1 MVGFPEDWT
10 QMKKEVVLRRGAH
23 ASMALAPLYYALPVN
38 LPFLG
43 IHRWSVVVA
52 FFSAI
57 MVFEA
62 FRLWKGI
69 TFMGLRP
76 HEKGQIAS
84 FAWAAAGITAV
95 LWLCPH
101 DIASAA
107 LIGMALVDPLAG
119 ELRLAGVH
127 ERVTLASTL
136 LVYFGLCI
144 AVLLA
149 WDMRSALESLLLS
162 VVAAF
167 LAVASERIKT
177 PYIDDDFLMSVVPAA
192 AMTGLAL
199 LW

>member
-1 MVGFPEDWT
+1 
-10 QMKKEVVLRRGAH
+10 MKKEVVLRRGAH

-107 LIGMALVDPLAG
+107 LIGMAFVDPLAG
-119 ELRLAGVH
+119 ELRRAGVH
-127 ERVTLASTL
+127 DKVTLASTL

-144 AVLLA
+144 AVLFV
-149 WDMRSALESLLLS
+149 WDMRSAPESLLLS

-177 PYIDDDFLMSVVPAA
+177 PYIDDDFLMSVIPAA

>member
-1 MVGFPEDWT
+1 
-10 QMKKEVVLRRGAH
+10 MKKDVVFRRGAH
-23 ASMALAPLYYALPVN
+23 ASMALAPLYYVLPTN

-62 FRLWKGI
+62 VRLWKGV

-84 FAWAAAGITAV
+84 FAWAAAGVTAV
-95 LWLCPH
+95 LWLSPH

-119 ELRLAGVH
+119 ELRLAGV
-127 ERVTLASTL
+127 RDRATIASTL
-136 LVYFGLCI
+136 AIYFGLCI
-144 AVLLA
+144 ATLLV
-149 WDMRSALESLLLS
+149 WDARPALETLLLS
-162 VVAAF
+162 LVAAP

-177 PYIDDDFLMSVVPAA
+177 PYIDDDFLMAVIPAA
-192 AMTGLAL
+192 AMIGLAL

>member
-1 MVGFPEDWT
+1 
-10 QMKKEVVLRRGAH
+10 MKKDVVLRRGAH

-57 MVFEA
+57 MLFEA

-76 HEKGQIAS
+76 HEKDQIAS

-101 DIASAA
+101 DIATAA

-119 ELRLAGVH
+119 ELRLARVH
-127 ERVTLASTL
+127 DGMTISSTL
-136 LVYFGLCI
+136 LIYFGLCI
-144 AVLLA
+144 ASLLA
-149 WDMRSALESLLLS
+149 WDMRSALVSLLLAA
-162 VVAAF
+162 VAAP
-167 LAVASERIKT
+167 LAIASERVKIR
-177 PYIDDDFLMSVVPAA
+177 YVDDDFLMSVVPAA

>member
-1 MVGFPEDWT
+1 
-10 QMKKEVVLRRGAH
+10 
-23 ASMALAPLYYALPVN
+23 
-38 LPFLG
+38 
-43 IHRWSVVVA
+43 VVVA

-57 MVFEA
+57 MLFEA

-76 HEKGQIAS
+76 HEKDQIAS

-101 DIASAA
+101 DIATAA

-119 ELRLAGVH
+119 ELRLARVH
-127 ERVTLASTL
+127 DGMTISSTL
-136 LVYFGLCI
+136 LIYFGLCI
-144 AVLLA
+144 ASLLA
-149 WDMRSALESLLLS
+149 WDMRSALVSLLLAA
-162 VVAAF
+162 VAAP
-167 LAVASERIKT
+167 LAIASERVKIR
-177 PYIDDDFLMSVVPAA
+177 YVDDDFLMSVVPAA

>member
-1 MVGFPEDWT
+1 
-10 QMKKEVVLRRGAH
+10 
-23 ASMALAPLYYALPVN
+23 MALAPLYYALPVN

-52 FFSAI
+52 FFTVI
-57 MVFEA
+57 MVFEVV
-62 FRLWKGI
+62 RLWKGI

-76 HEKGQIAS
+76 HEKEQIAS

-101 DIASAA
+101 DIATAA

-119 ELRLAGVH
+119 ELRMSGV
-127 ERVTLASTL
+127 RDGVTLPSTL
-136 LVYFGLCI
+136 VVYFVICI
-144 AVLLA
+144 VSLLA
-149 WDMRSALESLLLS
+149 WEVRPALESLLLS

-167 LAVASERIKT
+167 LAVGSERIKT
-177 PYIDDDFLMSVVPAA
+177 RYIDDDFLMSVVPAA

-199 LW
+199 I

>member
-1 MVGFPEDWT
+1 
-10 QMKKEVVLRRGAH
+10 MKKEVVLRRVAH

-76 HEKGQIAS
+76 HEKDQIAS

-119 ELRLAGVH
+119 ELRLAGVLD
-127 ERVTLASTL
+127 RVTIASTL

-149 WDMRSALESLLLS
+149 WDMRSTLESLLLS
-162 VVAAF
+162 MVAAF

-192 AMTGLAL
+192 TMTGLAL
-199 LW
+199 FS

>member
-1 MVGFPEDWT
+1 
-10 QMKKEVVLRRGAH
+10 MKKEVVLRRGAH

-76 HEKGQIAS
+76 HEKDQIAS

-101 DIASAA
+101 DIASVA

-127 ERVTLASTL
+127 DRVTLASTL
-136 LVYFGLCI
+136 LIYFGLCI
-144 AVLLA
+144 AVLLV

>member
-1 MVGFPEDWT
+1 
-10 QMKKEVVLRRGAH
+10 MKKDVVLRRGVH

-57 MVFEA
+57 MLFEA
-62 FRLWKGI
+62 VRLWKGI

-76 HEKGQIAS
+76 HEKDQIAS

-119 ELRLAGVH
+119 ELRRAEV
-127 ERVTLASTL
+127 RDRMTVSSTL
-136 LVYFGLCI
+136 LIYFGICI
-144 AVLLA
+144 TSMLA
-149 WDMRSALESLLLS
+149 WDMRSAIASLVLS
-162 VVAAF
+162 VVAAP
-167 LAVASERIKT
+167 LAIASERIKT
-177 PYIDDDFLMSVVPAA
+177 PYIDDDFLMSVIPAA

-199 LW
+199 LS

>member
-1 MVGFPEDWT
+1 
-10 QMKKEVVLRRGAH
+10 MKKEVVLRRGAH

-107 LIGMALVDPLAG
+107 LIGMAFVDPLAG
-119 ELRLAGVH
+119 ELRRAGVH
-127 ERVTLASTL
+127 DRVTLVSTL
-136 LVYFGLCI
+136 LIYFGLCI
-144 AVLLA
+144 AVLLV

>member
-1 MVGFPEDWT
+1 
-10 QMKKEVVLRRGAH
+10 MKKGVVLRRGAH

-127 ERVTLASTL
+127 DRVTLASTL

>member
-1 MVGFPEDWT
+1 
-10 QMKKEVVLRRGAH
+10 
-23 ASMALAPLYYALPVN
+23 MALAPLYYALPVN

-57 MVFEA
+57 MLFEA

-76 HEKGQIAS
+76 HEKDQIAS

-101 DIASAA
+101 DIATAA

-119 ELRLAGVH
+119 ELRLARVH
-127 ERVTLASTL
+127 DGMTISSTL
-136 LVYFGLCI
+136 LIYFGLCI
-144 AVLLA
+144 ASLLA
-149 WDMRSALESLLLS
+149 WDMRSALVSLLLAA
-162 VVAAF
+162 VAAP
-167 LAVASERIKT
+167 LAIASERVKIR
-177 PYIDDDFLMSVVPAA
+177 YVDDDFLMSVVPAA